1 MLGIAILVFREVLE
15 AALVVSVVFAATRG
29 VPGRERWIGAGIAAG
44 VLGAVAVALSAGV
57 IADAAA
63 GMGQELFNATVLFA
77 AVVMIAWHAI
87 WMATHGRELARQL
100 QALGS
105 EVTVGHR
112 PLTALLLVVAL
123 AVLREGS
130 EVVLF
135 LFAQAAG
142 GSGWVD
148 IAVGIALGISGGFAT
163 GLALYFGLLR
173 IPVRYF
179 FTATNWLLLL
189 LAAGMASQAARFL
202 VQADLLPSLGPRLW
216 DSSALLS
223 DRSLLGQ
230 TLHALIGYDA
240 RPAGVQVLFYVV
252 TGALII
258 IGMRLWGR
266 PARQVPPGALKRER
280 RAFWRAAPPRSETA
294 TREFRIR

>member
-1 MLGIAILVFREVLE
+1 MLGIAILVFRETLE
-15 AALVVSVVFAATRG
+15 AALVVTVVFAATRG
-29 VPGRERWIGAGIAAG
+29 VPGRARWISAGIAAG
-44 VLGAVAVALSAGV
+44 VLGAVAVALSTGI
-57 IADAAA
+57 IADAVQ

-77 AVVMIAWHAI
+77 AVAMIAWHAI
-87 WMATHGRELARQL
+87 WMATHGRALAVQMKT
-100 QALGS
+100 LGS
-105 EVTVGHR
+105 AVSVGRR
-112 PLTALLLVVAL
+112 PLTALLIVVAL
-123 AVLREGS
+123 AILREGS

-142 GSGWVD
+142 GSQWWD
-148 IAVGIALGISGGFAT
+148 IAGGIALGVVGGCAT

-173 IPVRYF
+173 IPIRHF

-230 TLHALIGYDA
+230 TLHALVGYDA

-252 TGALII
+252 TGALIA
-258 IGMRLWGR
+258 IGMRLCGKPR
-266 PARQVPPGALKRER
+266 TRSPG
-280 RAFWRAAPPRSETA
+280 
-294 TREFRIR
+294 

>member
-44 VLGAVAVALSAGV
+44 VLGSVAVALSAGV

-63 GMGQELFNATVLFA
+63 GMGQELFNAVVLFA

-87 WMATHGRELARQL
+87 WMATHGRQLALQL

-105 EVTVGHR
+105 EVSVGHR
-112 PLTALLLVVAL
+112 PLVALLLVVAL

-135 LFAQAAG
+135 LFAQVAG
-142 GSGWVD
+142 GSGWAD
-148 IAVGIALGISGGFAT
+148 IAGGIALGVAGGFAT

-173 IPVRYF
+173 IPVRHF

-189 LAAGMASQAARFL
+189 LAAGMASQGAGFL
-202 VQADLLPSLGPRLW
+202 VQADLLPSLGPQLW
-216 DSSALLS
+216 DTSALLS

-240 RPAGVQVLFYVV
+240 RPAGVQVLFYVL
-252 TGALII
+252 TGTLIV
-258 IGMRLWGR
+258 IGMRLRGKPR
-266 PARQVPPGALKRER
+266 RRIPGAH
-280 RAFWRAAPPRSETA
+280 
-294 TREFRIR
+294 

>member
-1 MLGIAILVFREVLE
+1 VLGIAILVFRETLE
-15 AALVVSVVFAATRG
+15 AALVVTVVFAATRG
-29 VPGRERWIGAGIAAG
+29 VPGRGRWISAGIAAG
-44 VLGAVAVALSAGV
+44 VLGAVAVALSTGI
-57 IADAAA
+57 IADAVQ

-77 AVVMIAWHAI
+77 AVAMIAWHAI
-87 WMATHGRELARQL
+87 WMATHGRALAVQMN
-100 QALGS
+100 ALGS
-105 EVTVGHR
+105 AVSVGRR
-112 PLTALLLVVAL
+112 PLTALLIVVAL
-123 AVLREGS
+123 AILREGS

-142 GSGWVD
+142 GAQWWD
-148 IAVGIALGISGGFAT
+148 IAGGIALGVIGGCAT

-173 IPVRYF
+173 IPIRHF

-252 TGALII
+252 TGALIA
-258 IGMRLWGR
+258 IGMRLCGKPR
-266 PARQVPPGALKRER
+266 TRSPG
-280 RAFWRAAPPRSETA
+280 
-294 TREFRIR
+294 

>member
-29 VPGRERWIGAGIAAG
+29 VSGRERWIGSGIAAG
-44 VLGAVAVALSAGV
+44 VLGSVAVALSAGV

-63 GMGQELFNATVLFA
+63 GMGQELFNAVVLFA

-87 WMATHGRELARQL
+87 WMATHGRQLALQL

-105 EVTVGHR
+105 EVSVGHR
-112 PLTALLLVVAL
+112 PLVALLLVVAL

-135 LFAQAAG
+135 LFAQVAG
-142 GSGWVD
+142 GSGWAD
-148 IAVGIALGISGGFAT
+148 IASGIALGVAGGCAI

-173 IPVRYF
+173 IPIRHF

-189 LAAGMASQAARFL
+189 LAAGMASQGARFL
-202 VQADLLPSLGPRLW
+202 VQADLLPSLGSRLW
-216 DSSALLS
+216 DTSMLLS

-252 TGALII
+252 TGALIV
-258 IGMRLWGR
+258 IGMRLWGKPR
-266 PARQVPPGALKRER
+266 GRVPGAY
-280 RAFWRAAPPRSETA
+280 
-294 TREFRIR
+294 

>member
-1 MLGIAILVFREVLE
+1 MLAIAILVFREVLE

-29 VPGRERWIGAGIAAG
+29 VSGRERWIGSGIAAG
-44 VLGAVAVALSAGV
+44 VLGSVAVALSAGV

-63 GMGQELFNATVLFA
+63 GMGQELFNAVVLFA

-87 WMATHGRELARQL
+87 WMATHGRQLALQL

-105 EVTVGHR
+105 EVSVGHR
-112 PLTALLLVVAL
+112 PLVALLLVVAL

-135 LFAQAAG
+135 LFAQVAG
-142 GSGWVD
+142 GSGWAD
-148 IAVGIALGISGGFAT
+148 IASGIALGVAGGCAI

-173 IPVRYF
+173 IPIRHF

-189 LAAGMASQAARFL
+189 LAAGMASQGARFL

-216 DSSALLS
+216 DTSMLLS

-252 TGALII
+252 TGALIV
-258 IGMRLWGR
+258 IGMRLWGKPR
-266 PARQVPPGALKRER
+266 GRVPGAY
-280 RAFWRAAPPRSETA
+280 
-294 TREFRIR
+294 

>member
-1 MLGIAILVFREVLE
+1 MAGIAVLVFREVLE

-29 VPGRERWIGAGIAAG
+29 VPGRTRWIGAGIAAG
-44 VLGAVAVALSAGV
+44 VLGAIAVALSAGA
-57 IADAAA
+57 IAEAAA

-77 AVVMIAWHAI
+77 AVTMIAWHAI
-87 WMATHGRELARQL
+87 WMATHGKQLAMQM
-100 QALGS
+100 QSIGA
-105 EVTVGHR
+105 EVAVGRR
-112 PLTALLLVVAL
+112 PLAALLIVVAL

-142 GSGWVD
+142 GSGWID
-148 IAVGIALGISGGFAT
+148 IAAGIALGLAGGVAT

-173 IPVRYF
+173 IPIRHF

-216 DSSALLS
+216 DTSALLS
-223 DRSLLGQ
+223 DRSILGQ

-240 RPAGVQVLFYVV
+240 HPAGVQVVFYVV
-252 TGALII
+252 TGVLIA
-258 IGMRLWGR
+258 IGMRVWGR
-266 PARQVPPGALKRER
+266 PRKRVPGVA
-280 RAFWRAAPPRSETA
+280 
-294 TREFRIR
+294 

>member
-29 VPGRERWIGAGIAAG
+29 VPGRVRWIGAGIAAG
-44 VLGAVAVALSAGV
+44 VLGAIAVAMSAGV
-57 IADAAA
+57 IADAVA
-63 GMGQELFNATVLFA
+63 GMGQDLFNATVLFA

-87 WMATHGRELARQL
+87 WMATHGRQLALQL

-105 EVTVGHR
+105 EVSVGHR
-112 PLTALLLVVAL
+112 PLAALLLVVAL

-135 LFAQAAG
+135 LFAQVAG
-142 GSGWVD
+142 GSGWAD
-148 IAVGIALGISGGFAT
+148 IAGGIALGVAGGFAT
-163 GLALYFGLLR
+163 GVALYLGLLR
-173 IPVRYF
+173 IPVRHF

-189 LAAGMASQAARFL
+189 LAAGMASQGARFL

-216 DSSALLS
+216 DTSALLS

-240 RPAGVQVLFYVV
+240 RPAGVEVLFYVV
-252 TGALII
+252 TGTLIV
-258 IGMRLWGR
+258 IGMRLWGKPR
-266 PARQVPPGALKRER
+266 RRIPGAH
-280 RAFWRAAPPRSETA
+280 
-294 TREFRIR
+294 

>member
-1 MLGIAILVFREVLE
+1 MLGIAVLVFREVLE

-29 VPGRERWIGAGIAAG
+29 VPARGRWIGAGVAAG
-44 VLGAVAVALSAGV
+44 VLGAVAVAFFAGV
-57 IADAAA
+57 IAQTAA
-63 GMGQELFNATVLFA
+63 GMGQELFNATILFA
-77 AVVMIAWHAI
+77 AVVMIGWHAI
-87 WMATHGRELARQL
+87 WMATHGRQLALQL

-105 EVTVGHR
+105 EVSVGRR
-112 PLTALLLVVAL
+112 PLTALLLVVAI

-130 EVVLF
+130 EIVLF

-148 IAVGIALGISGGFAT
+148 IAGGIALGVGAGFAT

-202 VQADLLPSLGPRLW
+202 VQADLLPALGSRLW
-216 DSSALLS
+216 DTSALLS
-223 DRSLLGQ
+223 ERSLLGQ
-230 TLHALIGYDA
+230 MLHALIGYDA

-252 TGALII
+252 TGTLII
-258 IGMRLWGR
+258 IGMRLWGKPGR
-266 PARQVPPGALKRER
+266 KMPGAH
-280 RAFWRAAPPRSETA
+280 
-294 TREFRIR
+294 

>member
-1 MLGIAILVFREVLE
+1 MVGIAVLVFREVLE
-15 AALVVSVVFAATRG
+15 AALIISVVFAATRG
-29 VPGRERWIGAGIAAG
+29 VPGRSRWIGAGMLTG
-44 VLGAVAVALSAGV
+44 VLGAVAVALSAGA

-87 WMATHGRELARQL
+87 WMATHGRQLAMQM
-100 QALGS
+100 QAIGS
-105 EVTVGHR
+105 EVSVGQR
-112 PLTALLLVVAL
+112 PLAALLIVVAI

-130 EVVLF
+130 EIVLF

-142 GSGWVD
+142 GSNWIDVAG
-148 IAVGIALGISGGFAT
+148 GMALGIAGGCAT

-173 IPVRYF
+173 IPIRHF

-202 VQADLLPSLGPRLW
+202 VQADFLPSLGPQLW
-216 DSSALLS
+216 DSSAVLS
-223 DRSLLGQ
+223 ERSILGQ

-240 RPAGVQVLFYVV
+240 RPAGIQILFYIV
-252 TGALII
+252 TGTLIA
-258 IGMRLWGR
+258 IGMRVWGK
-266 PARQVPPGALKRER
+266 PGRG
-280 RAFWRAAPPRSETA
+280 APRTA
-294 TREFRIR
+294 